1 MIDMD
6 EKDLANVRR
15 ILKEHA
21 PDCEARAFGSRIEG
35 KADKFSDLDLALVSD
50 QKLDWRKIE
59 VLKDAFAASD
69 LPITVD
75 VIDWHAISDEFRAL
89 IEKKYEI
96 IQRKKCETRA
106 G

>member
-21 PDCEARAFGSRIEG
+21 PDCEVRVFGSRIEG
-35 KADKFSDLDLALVSD
+35 KAGKFSDLDLALVAD
-50 QKLDWRKIE
+50 QKLEWRKIE
-59 VLKDAFAASD
+59 LLKDAFAASD

-75 VIDWHAISDEFRAL
+75 VIDWHAISDEFRT
-89 IEKKYEI
+89 IIDKKYEI
-96 IQRKKCETRA
+96 IQGKKCESR
-106 G
+106 GG